1 MTAILQATY
10 SKYVMEWKS
19 LSLYSISLDPMRSI
33 NNEAALIQI
42 MTLCWRGDKLF
53 SGERK
58 AEVIPECVIFM
69 THLQDTYQQLCTQA
83 YSFTKYMAKVCFLR
97 LKPMQFSTAN
107 VQLPQTMRCWEA
119 LIKFYPNYKFVDMLR
134 GIISTGRCYL
144 YVRFICWGHS
154 FSRHILHPVC
164 GNLNRPRWQFGD
176 ARQWLITSVARFK
189 QSLMNKQAYLYNWRP
204 RTSLVWG
211 MRWK

>member
-1 MTAILQATY
+1 
-10 SKYVMEWKS
+10 
-19 LSLYSISLDPMRSI
+19 MRSI

-42 MTLCWRGDKLF
+42 MALCWRGDKLF

-58 AEVIPECVIFM
+58 AEVIPECVMFM
-69 THLQDTYQQLCTQA
+69 PHLQDSYQQLCTQA

-97 LKPMQFSTAN
+97 LKPMHFSTAN
-107 VQLPQTMRCWEA
+107 VQLPQTMRSTLRILNYLYTSIKDKKRCWEA

-189 QSLMNKQAYLYNWRP
+189 QSLMNKQVFLYNWRP